1 MTMGDPPHGVLGRIA
16 PGDPGEEP
24 GVPGASV
31 DVLLVQH
38 DGEFAASICD
48 VLRRRGFTAVV
59 AASGDQAEEALRHG
73 CAPRLVILD
82 LELPGSSVRALVARL
97 REDRGGAGAGYVALT
112 PSPSTDPGALG
123 VDGVVMRPVD
133 AAELLAVVGRHCGRA

>member
-1 MTMGDPPHGVLGRIA
+1 VTRPDPSQGVLGRLTPA
-16 PGDPGEEP
+16 PDEEA
-24 GVPGASV
+24 GVPVASV

-59 AASGDQAEEALRHG
+59 AGSGDEAQEALRQG
-73 CAPRLVILD
+73 CAPRLVIVD
-82 LELPGSSVRALVARL
+82 LEVPGSGVRVLVERL
-97 REDRGGAGAGYVALT
+97 REEPSAGGSGFVVLT
-112 PSPSTDPGALG
+112 PSPSTDPRALG

-133 AAELLAVVGRHCGRA
+133 AAELIEVVRRHCGRA

>member
-1 MTMGDPPHGVLGRIA
+1 MTRPDPSQGVLARLTPA
-16 PGDPGEEP
+16 PDEEA

-59 AASGDQAEEALRHG
+59 AGSGDEAREALRQG
-73 CAPRLVILD
+73 CAPRLVIVD
-82 LELPGSSVRALVARL
+82 LEVPGSGVRSLVERL
-97 REDRGGAGAGYVALT
+97 REEPPAAGSGFVVLT
-112 PSPSTDPGALG
+112 PSPSTDPRALG

-133 AAELLAVVGRHCGRA
+133 AAELIEVVRRHCGRA